1 MPQSQ
6 ANKIYL
12 PLPPMLLLSVL
23 PPTGLPGVGVGVG
36 VGGRSAGRRN
46 HSGTADY
53 QSLSH
58 FHIDFP
64 VSKYHLIQ
72 RSS

>member
-36 VGGRSAGRRN
+36 V
-46 HSGTADY
+46 
-53 QSLSH
+53 L
-58 FHIDFP
+58 DFILMGHRWLQ
-64 VSKYHLIQ
+64 KA
-72 RSS
+72 